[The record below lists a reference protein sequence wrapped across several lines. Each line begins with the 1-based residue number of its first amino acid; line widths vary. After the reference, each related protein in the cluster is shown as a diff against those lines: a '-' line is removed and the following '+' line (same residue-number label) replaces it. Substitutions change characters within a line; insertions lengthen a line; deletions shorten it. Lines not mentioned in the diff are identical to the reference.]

1 MFRLGRLHLLETE
14 IPNSSSIL
22 HLAFIRMLE
31 NTDLVTP
38 DYKRPVVLIADRQLR
53 VAFARFN
60 GGHSFVNFVFRIR
73 LFRLLARP
81 FDRIR

>member
-1 MFRLGRLHLLETE
+1 MFRLERLHLLETE
-14 IPNSSSIL
+14 IPYGSSIL
-22 HLAFIRMLE
+22 HLAFFCMLE
-31 NTDLVTP
+31 NTDLVAP
-38 DYKRPVVLIADRQLR
+38 DYECPVVLIADRQLR

-60 GGHSFVNFVFRIR
+60 GGHSFINFVFRIR